1 MSQPFASVLT
11 LTEVSQKGFENA
23 QLLKHNGYRP
33 AQLAGLQDQFADRAV
48 VLHAA
53 GNSRAI
59 TAAIFE
65 SAVSAAD
72 VEAQIN
78 ALV

>member
-11 LTEVSQKGFENA
+11 LSEVSQKGFENA
-23 QLLKHNGYRP
+23 QLLKHEGYRP

-48 VLHAA
+48 VLHPV

-59 TAAIFE
+59 TANIFDT
-65 SAVSAAD
+65 AVSPAD

>member
-11 LTEVSQKGFENA
+11 LSEVSQKGFENA
-23 QLLKHNGYRP
+23 QLLKHEGYRP

-48 VLHAA
+48 VLQPV

-59 TAAIFE
+59 TANIFDT
-65 SAVSAAD
+65 AVSPAD

>member
-1 MSQPFASVLT
+1 MSQPFASTLT
-11 LTEVSQKGFENA
+11 LSEVARKGIENA
-23 QLLKHNGYRP
+23 ALLRHNGYRP

-48 VLHAA
+48 VLHPA

-59 TAAIFE
+59 SAAIFE
-65 SAVSAAD
+65 SAVTAAD

>member
-1 MSQPFASVLT
+1 MLRYYDITATDRHSL
-11 LTEVSQKGFENA
+11 
-23 QLLKHNGYRP
+23 
-33 AQLAGLQDQFADRAV
+33 GLQDQFADRAV

-59 TAAIFE
+59 SAAIFE
-65 SAVSAAD
+65 SAVTAAD

>member
-1 MSQPFASVLT
+1 MSDTISTMT
-11 LTEVSQKGFENA
+11 LTEISLAGFQNA
-23 QLLKHNGYRP
+23 QYLRRNQHRP
-33 AQLAGLQDQFADRAV
+33 ANLTGLQDRMADRAV

-72 VEAQIN
+72 VESQIN